1 MVSRLLLGRIGIQS
15 ADHLSGCHR
24 GPRLLSFSGGE
35 SLRRSILLARDRS
48 VCGNAYVSQTK
59 TDDIGR
65 TVCSL
70 TSCRFNSNPKIVEG
84 R

>member
-15 ADHLSGCHR
+15 AGHLSSGHR

-35 SLRRSILLARDRS
+35 SLRRSILPAGDRS
-48 VCGNAYVSQTK
+48 VCGNAYVPQTK

-70 TSCRFNSNPKIVEG
+70 SSCRFNSNPRIEEC